1 MGPVTI
7 GAQHSEIDYTTA
19 SSDLEQDSFGISFA
33 INDNLSISYG
43 MSETEKDGDTDT
55 QELSGFSV
63 GYSMGGI
70 TIKAHSNKG
79 ENLQQV
85 ANNES
90 EHTEIAVSFAF

>member
-1 MGPVTI
+1 M
-7 GAQHSEIDYTTA
+7 
-19 SSDLEQDSFGISFA
+19 GISFA
-33 INDNLSISYG
+33 INDNLSVSYG
-43 MSETEKDGDTDT
+43 ASETEKDGDTDT
-55 QELSGFSV
+55 QEMSGFSV